1 MLEKLFLDGYLNV
14 SKLILDYQKELELT
28 PNDVIVLLKILDGIK
43 VNKRIRIT
51 KLSQE
56 TLLPKSDVELS
67 LEHITNKKL
76 YGTIITTNEDGIAD
90 ERPTIK
96 PLFDTLEDLLK
107 KSQLLSVEAELKAI
121 VSLFEEGVNRPI
133 TPAEYNKI
141 ESFIQE
147 GFLPAEIEDSI
158 KATIKKGNTTMNS
171 VERTMIKNHHNMLEE
186 PKEEKKSSGLKK
198 AFEMIK

>member
-43 VNKRIRIT
+43 ANKRIRIT

-186 PKEEKKSSGLKK
+186 PKDEKKSLGLKK

>member
-43 VNKRIRIT
+43 ANKRIRIT

-186 PKEEKKSSGLKK
+186 PKEEKKSFGLKK

>member
-43 VNKRIRIT
+43 ANKRIRIT

-141 ESFIQE
+141 ESYIQE

-186 PKEEKKSSGLKK
+186 PKDEKKSLGLKK

>member
-14 SKLILDYQKELELT
+14 SKLILDYQKELELS
-28 PNDVIVLLKILDGIK
+28 PNDVIILLKILDSIK
-43 VNKRIRIT
+43 ANKRIRIS

-56 TLLPKSDVELS
+56 TLLPKESVELS

-76 YGTIITTNEDGIAD
+76 YGTIITTNENGIAD

-121 VSLFEEGVNRPI
+121 VSLYEEGVNRPI
-133 TPAEYNKI
+133 TPFEYNKI
-141 ESFIQE
+141 ESFISE
-147 GFLPAEIEDSI
+147 GFLPAEIQDAI

-186 PKEEKKSSGLKK
+186 PKDEKKPSGLKK

>member
-43 VNKRIRIT
+43 ANKRIRIT

-141 ESFIQE
+141 ENFIQE

-186 PKEEKKSSGLKK
+186 PKDEKKSLGLKK